1 MLKGLRDS
9 VISKNTLQLLFLAAV
24 VGIISAFIA
33 IGFRYLLFFFQNLF
47 FYQEISGEEV
57 SPVDNTLGLWVIIVP
72 VIGGLLVGLIT
83 KYAASE
89 AKGHGVPEVMEAMTL
104 HGGKMRPRIVLFKAL
119 ASALSIGS
127 GGSVGREG
135 PIIQVGS
142 GIGSTFGQILNLD
155 RDQVRVLVGCGAA
168 GGIAATFNTPVAGI
182 IFALEIILIE
192 LKSRSFISL
201 VIAAF
206 FATTVSRI
214 FLGSTPAFEIPAYS
228 FESLYEIVFYL
239 GLGVISGFT
248 SIALIRL
255 VYYTEHLFSKIK
267 IPHITKPAMGGLIV
281 GIIGFFL
288 PQVFGYGYDTIAKL
302 LNQEFIL
309 TTILLLLVFKIV
321 AFVVTI
327 GSGASG
333 GIFSPSLF
341 IGAALG
347 ASYGWVAN
355 YLLPDLTA
363 PAGAYALVGMAAVF
377 AATSRATLTAII
389 IIFELTLDY
398 KIILPLMFACVI
410 ADLVTWLLSK
420 DTIYTKKLAKR
431 GIRISHDMEA
441 NKLEV
446 KSIGEMF
453 HRQKG
458 YLNSISVE
466 EMHQNLLRSNVY
478 SACVVNEKDELIG
491 VTTLKDVERKIDSNL
506 AVGEIGKRDIDVGYP
521 DEPLSD
527 ALYKMTKNNLEMLP
541 VVTGKNKKL
550 LGYITRSDVLQTFQ
564 PEMSPG

>member
-1 MLKGLRDS
+1 MKRSFLRP
-9 VISKNTLQLLFLAAV
+9 VFTHYTLQVLFLAAI
-24 VGIISAFIA
+24 VGVLSGFIA
-33 IGFRYLLFFFQNLF
+33 IGFRYLLFFIQNVLFFQNLSVI
-47 FYQEISGEEV
+47 ET
-57 SPVDNTLGLWVIIVP
+57 SPIHHTLGDLVFIIP
-72 VIGGLLVGLIT
+72 AIGGLIVGLIT
-83 KYAASE
+83 YFFASE
-89 AKGHGVPEVMEAMTL
+89 AKGHGVPEVMEAVAVK
-104 HGGKMRPRIVLFKAL
+104 GGKMRPRTVLFKAL
-119 ASALSIGS
+119 ASAVSIGS
-127 GGSVGREG
+127 GGSIGREG
-135 PIIQVGS
+135 PIVQ
-142 GIGSTFGQILNLD
+142 IGSAMGSSIAQWLRLD
-155 RDQVRVLVGCGAA
+155 QYKIKVLLGCGAA
-168 GGIAATFNTPVAGI
+168 GGIAATFNTPIAGI
-182 IFALEIILIE
+182 IFALEIILLE
-192 LKSRSFISL
+192 LKSRSFMALVISSFFASL
-201 VIAAF
+201 V
-206 FATTVSRI
+206 SRF
-214 FLGSTPAFEIPAYS
+214 FLGSTPAFPVPSYE
-228 FESLYEIVFYL
+228 FVSLYETGLYL
-239 GLGVISGFT
+239 LLGIMAGFTGLLLIKSLYKTESIFDKIPIPGYLKPAIGGLLVGVIG
-248 SIALIRL
+248 
-255 VYYTEHLFSKIK
+255 
-267 IPHITKPAMGGLIV
+267 M
-281 GIIGFFL
+281 FL
-288 PQVFGYGYDTIAKL
+288 PQVFGVGYDTIEKM
-302 LNQEFIL
+302 LNQKML
-309 TTILLLLVFKIV
+309 LQTTLLLLVFKFL
-321 AFVVTI
+321 AFNLTI

-355 YLLPDLTA
+355 YLLPGLTA
-363 PAGAYALVGMAAVF
+363 PPGAYTLVGMAAVF

-410 ADLVTWLLSK
+410 ADLVAWLLSR

-446 KSIGEMF
+446 KSIGEVF

-458 YLNSISVE
+458 YLNSLSVE

-491 VTTLKDVERKIDSNL
+491 VTTLKDVERRIDSDL
-506 AVGEIGKRDIDVGYP
+506 AVGEIGKSDIDVGYP

-564 PEMSPG
+564 PEVSTG